1 MNNND
6 PNSIATTDTLCAG
19 RKVKR
24 NLIPIL
30 KTQLEVLTFYRER
43 GCSTGPNI
51 GAIDLHSN
59 ELQFKLDSCGRSV
72 IVIEKKLL
80 EIHKTVVELVSKFVC
95 LFYVS
100 FISCS
105 KNHPLS

>member
-30 KTQLEVLTFYRER
+30 KTQLEMLTFLSRKR
-43 GCSTGPNI
+43 VQHRTQT

-59 ELQFKLDSCGRSV
+59 ELKFKLDSCGRPV
-72 IVIEKKLL
+72 KVIEKKEL
-80 EIHKTVVELVSKFVC
+80 EIHKTVAELMSKFVC
-95 LFYVS
+95 LFM
-100 FISCS
+100 
-105 KNHPLS
+105 